1 MGLKLLVNATE
12 DFTGEFRKT
21 ANTQAQWKM
30 NDSPSGDDTTLHDS
44 SSHARNFTINGWSG
58 TTASTRAGKLG
69 KFFRFNTVNPA
80 TEKTHLRATNTGDF
94 FTELGKRIV
103 AGGWIYP
110 TTYSVGTTF
119 VPIFSTR
126 SGPGNPLFYLSLRSG
141 RLRNMLYDA
150 SGTLIY
156 DVIEPDPMGVVLQN
170 NGAYFIGTVIDLEAK
185 TVQSLVCD
193 RSTGDVFK
201 TAIRSFTGELNPSC
215 TADIV
220 MGMYADS
227 YYFAGGFDDWF
238 YETDSNLTIDDLEA
252 HFLSG
257 LLANGA
263 DVDSSVDAISN
274 PGSVTLK
281 QTDGVYA
288 ESGVLYTRILDLG
301 EGGLAG
307 EGKIQLVGTVDAG
320 ITSISEVKTRTSD
333 SLEDVSFSDWE
344 AVGTDG
350 VIQSPNLRYIQIQMT
365 LSTTDTS
372 MTPELSAIQIYETP
386 KAPYSKLGYAR
397 PVVLSDGGIREA
409 VLENA
414 YDIIVTSELN
424 GSDYLEFSIPFK
436 DGKRSYLDNEKKLQI
451 TKDIYRIRTVT
462 DDKGEDGKTVTSIYA
477 EAAFYDL
484 AYSEKK
490 SEQTYEAETAEKPMA
505 YALQGTGWSVGKITV
520 STKRSWQSTDKNALS
535 MLRTIQ
541 SIYGGDLE
549 FDNPRWDKNSIGISL
564 DGDSQMLSESRM
576 YFLYWRKKFWR
587 ILKSGV
593 SLSAGKHTITVS
605 GGVPGVVFYGFRVC
619 SDFSQKATAGEVYYG
634 LKPRKFMDVNG
645 EMVQPDRAFKVTA
658 EVLRRKPESALVWYE
673 DFCDYSEIPT
683 NYFTVLDGSWKIWKD
698 ESSDRVR
705 KYSQLEGSGKLAL
718 DYTGFSEIHV
728 RARFAFK
735 SSGGGKAGVFLGSI
749 FCCINYDT
757 QCVELYQGSK
767 KLGSY
772 ASSFSKTSNAD
783 LRSNPSL
790 YTVEMRIRGNKVR
803 VYSGAAYTLRFTA
816 TITAETGYVG
826 FMAEKGVVC
835 DLLRLGDAWY
845 YEPYECFDITFP
857 DGKQTTFGRCTR
869 TGISW
874 DNEFELFRVNSDVE
888 EISTR
893 SQDISMDYDFFHS
906 HEMSL
911 ECGNDYEMK
920 VVPHDL
926 NVWLSRMY
934 LGDADGFSIMYYSD
948 VDSIVYWANEA
959 AYTYGVSGIAIWSLG
974 QEDMRLWDSMPDQ
987 I

>member
-1 MGLKLLVNATE
+1 MRRASNRNVMAWTFMGNTRMHQVLEEKGNKLSHVGI
-12 DFTGEFRKT
+12 FTFEVSADGTISETGTSVSTILPYVKKWPHIKWHLT
-21 ANTQAQWKM
+21 IM
-30 NDSPSGDDTTLHDS
+30 NHG
-44 SSHARNFTINGWSG
+44 
-58 TTASTRAGKLG
+58 TASIFTALRE
-69 KFFRFNTVNPA
+69 NT
-80 TEKTHLRATNTGDF
+80 
-94 FTELGKRIV
+94 
-103 AGGWIYP
+103 
-110 TTYSVGTTF
+110 
-119 VPIFSTR
+119 
-126 SGPGNPLFYLSLRSG
+126 
-141 RLRNMLYDA
+141 
-150 SGTLIY
+150 
-156 DVIEPDPMGVVLQN
+156 
-170 NGAYFIGTVIDLEAK
+170 NGAQDTFISEIMRIIDKYPWCSGIDIDLECGGELANRTKANALFSRIYSTVKAK
-185 TVQSLVCD
+185 GASLHVNICLPGMTSVGGSVGGENWCVYADLDAYCD
-193 RSTGDVFK
+193 TAAIMSYGMSWAGSAPGPVSPRSWLEGIYSYAANAMNPDKIMMGLPGYGWRWQIYDTTENLGTTYRGTSLTYYAAKSWMEGLYNHTGDAPPQPFIPFFSYWDWTDMVPWGLLHVYDFMEGWDTSREIEEPTK
-201 TAIRSFTGELNPSC
+201 QETYSGRKYLTTYLKQQEVSFGTISVDRDGVP
-215 TADIV
+215 
-220 MGMYADS
+220 DS
-227 YYFAGGFDDWF
+227 Y
-238 YETDSNLTIDDLEA
+238 
-252 HFLSG
+252 SG
-257 LLANGA
+257 NA
-263 DVDSSVDAISN
+263 VI
-274 PGSVTLK
+274 
-281 QTDGVYA
+281 
-288 ESGVLYTRILDLG
+288 G
-301 EGGLAG
+301 EGYA
-307 EGKIQLVGTVDAG
+307 
-320 ITSISEVKTRTSD
+320 
-333 SLEDVSFSDWE
+333 
-344 AVGTDG
+344 
-350 VIQSPNLRYIQIQMT
+350 
-365 LSTTDTS
+365 
-372 MTPELSAIQIYETP
+372 SALDE
-386 KAPYSKLGYAR
+386 
-397 PVVLSDGGIREA
+397 EA
-409 VLENA
+409 VLKYTFEVPTA
-414 YDIIVTSELN
+414 GTYDVAVEIV
-424 GSDYLEFSIPFK
+424 Y
-436 DGKRSYLDNEKKLQI
+436 
-451 TKDIYRIRTVT
+451 
-462 DDKGEDGKTVTSIYA
+462 
-477 EAAFYDL
+477 
-484 AYSEKK
+484 
-490 SEQTYEAETAEKPMA
+490 
-505 YALQGTGWSVGKITV
+505 
-520 STKRSWQSTDKNALS
+520 
-535 MLRTIQ
+535 
-541 SIYGGDLE
+541 
-549 FDNPRWDKNSIGISL
+549 PRWDKNSIGISL
-564 DGDSQMLSESRM
+564 DGNSYMLSESRL

-683 NYFTVLDGSWKIWKD
+683 SYFTVLDGSWKIWKD

-735 SSGGGKAGVFLGSI
+735 SSGGGKAGVFLGSV

-783 LRSNPSL
+783 LRSDSSL